1 MIDPDLALET
11 IRNIKHRPQQEEV
24 SLTDALGRV
33 LAQEIRSTIDSPP
46 FSKAAMDGYAVSR
59 RDKSKT
65 FRVVEIIAAGNMP
78 LREIKEGECASI
90 MTGAMMPAGTDK
102 VIRVE
107 YTAEKEGRV
116 SLVREEPECNVILKG
131 ENLKKGETV
140 LQPRVLK
147 VQDIGILAS
156 LGMARVKV
164 VIPPTVGIIT
174 TGTELRQPGE
184 ELKPGEIYNSNGH
197 QLMAHL
203 ASIGS
208 PHRCYST
215 ISDEPEEIKEKISH
229 AIDEN
234 DIVLLSGGVSM
245 GKFDFVPSVL
255 KENGVDIKF
264 HRIAI
269 KPGKPTL
276 FGTKGEIFIFGL
288 PGNPVSTFVIFEIF
302 VKVLI
307 YRWQSIDYQP
317 AYKKARLTESFKR
330 RNTARLEMLPVRVTG
345 DEIELLNY
353 HGSSHLNILSRA
365 NGLVRI
371 ERGVDFIKE
380 GTELNVR
387 QI

>member
-1 MIDPDLALET
+1 MVDPDLALET
-11 IRNIKHRPQQEEV
+11 IRNIKHQPQQEEV
-24 SLTDALGRV
+24 SLADALGRV
-33 LAQEIRSTIDSPP
+33 LARDIHSTIDSPP
-46 FSKAAMDGYAVSR
+46 FSKAAMDGYAVKR
-59 RDKSKT
+59 GDKSKI
-65 FRVVEIIAAGNMP
+65 FRVVETIAAGNIP
-78 LREIKEGECASI
+78 LQEIKEGECASI

-107 YTAEKEGRV
+107 YTAEEEGRV
-116 SLVREEPECNVILKG
+116 SLIRQESQCNVILKG
-131 ENLKKGETV
+131 ENLQKGETV

-147 VQDIGILAS
+147 VQDIGILAA
-156 LGMARVKV
+156 LGMDRVKV

-174 TGTELRQPGE
+174 TGAELRRPGE

-203 ASIGS
+203 ASVGS
-208 PHRCYST
+208 PCRYYGA
-215 ISDEPEEIKEKISH
+215 ISDEPEEIRGKILT

-264 HRIAI
+264 HRIAF

-276 FGTKGEIFIFGL
+276 FGTKGETFIFGL
-288 PGNPVSTFVIFEIF
+288 PGNPVSTFVIFEVF

-307 YRWQSIDYQP
+307 YRWQGIDFQP
-317 AYKKARLTESFKR
+317 AYKRAKLTESIKR
-330 RNTARLEMLPVRVTG
+330 RNTERVEFLPVRVTD

-365 NGLVRI
+365 DGLVRI
-371 ERGVDFIKE
+371 ELGVDFIKE

>member
-1 MIDPDLALET
+1 MVDPDLALET
-11 IRNIKHRPQQEEV
+11 IRNIQHRPQQEEV
-24 SLTDALGRV
+24 SLIDALGRV
-33 LAQEIRSTIDSPP
+33 LAQEIHSTIDSPP
-46 FSKAAMDGYAVSR
+46 FSKAAMDGYAVR
-59 RDKSKT
+59 RGDESKT
-65 FRVVEIIAAGNMP
+65 FRVVDTIAAGNIP

-90 MTGAMMPAGTDK
+90 MTGAMMPTGTDK
-102 VIRVE
+102 VVRVE
-107 YTAEKEGRV
+107 YTAEKKGRI
-116 SLVREEPECNVILKG
+116 SLIRDESDGNVILKG

-156 LGMARVKV
+156 LGMDRVKV

-174 TGTELRQPGE
+174 TGTELRRPGE

-203 ASIGS
+203 ASVGS
-208 PHRCYST
+208 PHRCYGT
-215 ISDEPEEIKEKISH
+215 VSDRPEEITEKILT
-229 AIDEN
+229 AMDEN

-276 FGTKGEIFIFGL
+276 FGTKGESFVFGL
-288 PGNPVSTFVIFEIF
+288 PGNPVSTFVIFEVF

-317 AYKKARLTESFKR
+317 VYNRAKLTESIKR
-330 RNTARLEMLPVRVTG
+330 RNTERMEMLPVRVTG

-371 ERGVDFIKE
+371 ERGVDFIEE